1 MENIDNNKTQTGS
14 RTLQG
19 VVVSDKM
26 IKTVVVAVNR
36 LKKHTKYKKYFRVT
50 TKYKAHDE
58 QREYHVGD
66 QVVIQETRP
75 LARDK
80 RWRVIKK
87 IKEAKKQ
94 ELEVNA

>member
-1 MENIDNNKTQTGS
+1 MENNQQNQHSG

-50 TKYKAHDE
+50 KRYKAHDE
-58 QREYHVGD
+58 NREHHVGD
-66 QVVIQETRP
+66 EVLIQEIRP
-75 LARDK
+75 MARDK
-80 RWRVIKK
+80 RWAVVKK
-87 IKEAKKQ
+87 IKEAKK
-94 ELEVNA
+94 EE